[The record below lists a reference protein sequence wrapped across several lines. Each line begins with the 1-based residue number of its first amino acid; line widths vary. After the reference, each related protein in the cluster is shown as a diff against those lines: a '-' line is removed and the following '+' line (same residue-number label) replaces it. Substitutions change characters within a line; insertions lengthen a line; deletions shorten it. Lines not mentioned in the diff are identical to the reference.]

1 MSLETIRRTAKPD
14 SVLHILALT
23 HRNKTMEHR
32 RLTSRIRARH
42 DEEEAENPGVLEQ
55 KIDDLDARLT
65 GIAKMIADIVARLQ
79 VANK

>member
-1 MSLETIRRTAKPD
+1 
-14 SVLHILALT
+14 
-23 HRNKTMEHR
+23 MEHR